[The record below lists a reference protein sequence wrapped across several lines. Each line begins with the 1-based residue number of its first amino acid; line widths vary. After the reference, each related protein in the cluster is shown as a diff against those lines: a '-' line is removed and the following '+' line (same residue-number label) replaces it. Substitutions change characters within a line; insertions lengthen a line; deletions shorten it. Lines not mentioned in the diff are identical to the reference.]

1 MKDAIRRGFADFL
14 NYRYLH
20 GICVATIALSVFV
33 ISAFGLFLLNAG
45 DLMDSWKRGMRIIAY
60 LAPGAG
66 EDARVQIMNEI
77 RTYPGVAEVEYVSGQ
92 EALEWLRSEI
102 GRQSAL
108 LDGIEDNPLP
118 DAVEMS
124 LSGDIEGTAAIAA
137 LASRIEA
144 LPGVADVEYARQWL
158 ERFDGIYNL
167 FRLTSMV
174 LIGLIIAAIMMIVA
188 NTIRLILY
196 SRIEEIKITR
206 VIGAD
211 DAFIKYPLYFEGAML
226 GFAGGLVGLL
236 ILYGAFFITV
246 PQLSS
251 AGLMVFF
258 QVRFLPWSLVLLI
271 LLVSMTVGWI
281 GCYLSI
287 RRFLKF

>member
-1 MKDAIRRGFADFL
+1 MKDAIRRGVADFL

-45 DLMDSWKRGMRIIAY
+45 DLMHSWKGGMRIIAY
-60 LAPGAG
+60 LTPGAG

>member
-92 EALEWLRSEI
+92 EALEWLRNEI

-108 LDGIEDNPLP
+108 LDGIVDNPLP
-118 DAVEMS
+118 DAVEVS
-124 LSGDIEGTAAIAA
+124 LSGDIDGTAAIAA
-137 LASRIEA
+137 LASQIEV

-206 VIGAD
+206 IIGAD
-211 DAFIKYPLYFEGAML
+211 DAFIKYPLYFEGGML
-226 GFAGGLVGLL
+226 GFAGGLAGLMM
-236 ILYGAFFITV
+236 LYAAFFITV

-251 AGLMVFF
+251 AGMMVFF
-258 QVRFLPWSLVLLI
+258 QVRFLPWGLVLLI